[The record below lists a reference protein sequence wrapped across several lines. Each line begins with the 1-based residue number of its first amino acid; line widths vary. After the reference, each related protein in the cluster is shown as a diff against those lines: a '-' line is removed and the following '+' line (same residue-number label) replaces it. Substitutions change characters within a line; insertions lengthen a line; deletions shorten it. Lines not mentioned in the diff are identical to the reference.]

1 MINFRKGTPSN
12 EVLVKLEEEKK
23 KVHGSYR
30 LDEVITALKEEFH
43 DKCYI
48 CEQKHITSINIEHFK
63 AHKGNKDLMF
73 DWNNL
78 YWACSHCNNLK
89 LGKYDNIL
97 DPGNPEEDVESSIH
111 YGMPILH
118 KRAQVEISPCIVNE
132 KVNQTVEL
140 LNYVYNGKTSI
151 KDIEAVNIKNN
162 LVDELVQF
170 TSWLRDFDD
179 DELEEDEKE
188 SLKRKIRKGLN
199 AKSAFTAFKR
209 QIIKDTSYL
218 YKEFKDYF

>member
-1 MINFRKGTPSN
+1 
-12 EVLVKLEEEKK
+12 
-23 KVHGSYR
+23 
-30 LDEVITALKEEFH
+30 
-43 DKCYI
+43 
-48 CEQKHITSINIEHFK
+48 
-63 AHKGNKDLMF
+63 
-73 DWNNL
+73 
-78 YWACSHCNNLK
+78 
-89 LGKYDNIL
+89 
-97 DPGNPEEDVESSIH
+97 
-111 YGMPILH
+111 MPILH

-188 SLKRKIRKGLN
+188 SLRRKIRKGLN

-209 QIIKDTSYL
+209 QIVKDTSYL
-218 YKEFKDYF
+218 YEEFKNYF